1 MNFSD
6 ISFSILYIL
15 LELLYYLFKDA
26 NSQNKFTFVSS
37 LLFYGF
43 WDWRFLS
50 LLLFSTS
57 MDYLIGLRVG
67 SNKKLLSLSFF
78 INFTT
83 LGIFKYF
90 NFFVTSFSDLLDLIS
105 IPYQIPTLKII
116 LPIGISFYTFQSFSY
131 VFDIAY
137 KKINPEKNF
146 ITFGCFVTF
155 FPQIIA
161 GPIERANNIIPQL
174 KLKRIVILTIS

>member
-6 ISFSILYIL
+6 ISFFIFFILFV
-15 LELLYYLFKDA
+15 LLYYFFNNA
-26 NSQNKFTFVSS
+26 ASQNKFTFFSS

-67 SNKKLLSLSFF
+67 NNKKLLSLSFF
-78 INFTT
+78 INFAT
-83 LGIFKYF
+83 LGFFKYF
-90 NFFVTSFSDLLDLIS
+90 NFFVTSFSDLLDLIN
-105 IPYQIPTLKII
+105 IPYQISTLKII

-131 VFDIAY
+131 VFDIAH
-137 KKINPEKNF
+137 KKISPEKDF

-155 FPQIIA
+155 F
-161 GPIERANNIIPQL
+161 L
-174 KLKRIVILTIS
+174 KLLQDQ

>member
-1 MNFSD
+1 
-6 ISFSILYIL
+6 
-15 LELLYYLFKDA
+15 
-26 NSQNKFTFVSS
+26 
-37 LLFYGF
+37 
-43 WDWRFLS
+43 
-50 LLLFSTS
+50 

-78 INFTT
+78 INFAT

-161 GPIERANNIIPQL
+161 GPIERANNIIPQTQIEENS
-174 KLKRIVILTIS
+174 KS